1 MCGAGEVGAQLD
13 AHAGLASS
21 ARNKRV
27 FPILKL
33 GGIVSAVKKA
43 TIEHKRPPYPIDSV
57 DNALRILSILRD
69 EGAVRIT
76 DVASKLDV
84 AYSTAHRL
92 MSMLMYRGFALQDD
106 SRRYVA
112 GPALGAPVIGSSWT
126 KTLRELT
133 RPSLELLCSRLE
145 ETVNLTV
152 RVGIH
157 ARVLM
162 TVEATSVLR
171 IGDRAGTVLPAH
183 TTAGGR
189 ALLAYVPLE
198 QLERL
203 YRGKGAELAGSYLPD
218 PEFEELLAELERTRK
233 RGYAICRE
241 EAQIGVAALAVP
253 LSTSPGKSM
262 ATFSVSVPVARLE
275 SLYAPD
281 KLGLIFHT
289 QEEIISILR
298 TEAGG

>member
-1 MCGAGEVGAQLD
+1 M
-13 AHAGLASS
+13 
-21 ARNKRV
+21 
-27 FPILKL
+27 
-33 GGIVSAVKKA
+33 KKA

-92 MSMLMYRGFALQDD
+92 MSMLTYRGFALQDD

-126 KTLRELT
+126 KTLREVT
-133 RPSLELLCSRLE
+133 RPSLELLCSRLD

-162 TVEATSVLR
+162 TIEATSVLR

-189 ALLAYVPLE
+189 ALLAYEPLD

-203 YRGKGAELAGSYLPD
+203 YRGKGAQLAGSYLPD

-233 RGYAICRE
+233 RGYATCRE

-253 LSTSPGKSM
+253 LSTSPGRPM

-275 SLYAPD
+275 ALQAPE
-281 KLGLIFHT
+281 KLQLIFHT
-289 QEEIISILR
+289 QEEIISILNAA
-298 TEAGG
+298 EVAD

>member
-1 MCGAGEVGAQLD
+1 MK
-13 AHAGLASS
+13 S
-21 ARNKRV
+21 
-27 FPILKL
+27 
-33 GGIVSAVKKA
+33 IVSAVKKA

-76 DVASKLDV
+76 DVAAKLDV

-112 GPALGAPVIGSSWT
+112 GPALGAAVIGSPWT

-133 RPSLELLCSRLE
+133 RPSLELLCSRLD

-162 TVEATSVLR
+162 TIEATSVLR
-171 IGDRAGTVLPAH
+171 IGDRTGTVLPAH

-189 ALLAYVPLE
+189 ALLMYEPME

-203 YRGKGAELAGSYLPD
+203 YRGKGAELAGSYLSD
-218 PEFEELLAELERTRK
+218 QVFGDLLAELGRARK
-233 RGYAICRE
+233 RGYATCRE
-241 EAQIGVAALAVP
+241 EAQIGVGALAVP
-253 LSTSPGKSM
+253 LSTSPGKPM

-275 SLYAPD
+275 SLCVPD
-281 KLGLIFHT
+281 KLELIFHT
-289 QEEIISILR
+289 QEEIMGILAAS
-298 TEAGG
+298 EATD